1 MKVKTIPSIDTQQKQ
16 NQLVLIARTN
26 LDAFKAFDFED
37 DLEFCPVAFD
47 ESADPVSSR
56 SSTPTSVSSSFSTTP
71 ERSEIFNRA
80 SLSPDSYFS
89 PNVRY
94 SKLNVSTPVRDSR
107 AINLNNQY
115 SPQKFY
121 SVPVNPYG
129 NANISASAN
138 VHAADH
144 YATTATNYQL
154 HNQISLQQQQQ
165 QQQQL
170 NQFQASRNVAQYAAA
185 AAATTTGAANNNN
198 NNNNNNNILLAQT
211 YNNQLT
217 HGYNNN
223 ISRKRFDFSATQA
236 TRSINHA
243 NHYRGRVY

>member
-165 QQQQL
+165 QQQL